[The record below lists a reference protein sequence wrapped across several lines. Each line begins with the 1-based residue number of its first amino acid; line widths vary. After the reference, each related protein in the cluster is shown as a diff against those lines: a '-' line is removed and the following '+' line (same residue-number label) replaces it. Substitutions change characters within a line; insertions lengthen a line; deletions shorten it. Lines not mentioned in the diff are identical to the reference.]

1 MGETVPDISA
11 SGGGQP
17 GRPAGASQDAA
28 GRSGERARISRA
40 ARVVAGMTMASRV
53 AGLVRDAAI
62 SAVFGTGAGADAFFV
77 AFRIPN
83 LMRRVVAEGA
93 TSAAFVPVFTDSLA
107 SGGQAAAVRASAAV
121 GGAAVLVLAALTA
134 LGMAAAG
141 PLTAL
146 FAPGF
151 ASDPAKQELTVSLTR
166 WTFPYLLFV
175 GSAAWAMGVHHT
187 FRRFALPAAGPVLMN
202 LSMIAFA
209 VVAAPRMEAPAW
221 ALVAG
226 VLVGGALQ
234 VAVQYPA
241 LWSYGLRPAMF
252 TDLAHPA
259 VRRCAGLVFAALV
272 GGSVYQVNVLLGTVF
287 ASLLPAGSVSYL
299 WYADRLFEFPLGI
312 VAVAV
317 GTAALP
323 SLSAQAAGRDFEA
336 MAETVVHSMSLTIA
350 FCLPAAVG
358 LWLLSGDITSLLFE
372 RGSFSAAD
380 TAMTARALEAGVP
393 GLVGVGLV
401 RVLSSAFFA
410 LEATRVPVLAGL
422 ATMVLNVALSIAFMG
437 PPSHDEPWWGAG
449 LLDAASGVLAVVDL
463 RHAGLSLATGLAA
476 TANAALLLA
485 LLRRRLPSMALAPF
499 ARSVALHLVAA
510 AAMAIVVLAWLGAF
524 ASSSFAGAVVAR
536 VAGGVALGC
545 AAYFAVAAALGSREI
560 RELLESAGM
569 RAGRS

>member
-1 MGETVPDISA
+1 MGETVPHNSA
-11 SGGGQP
+11 LGGGQTTTADDR
-17 GRPAGASQDAA
+17 GE
-28 GRSGERARISRA
+28 ERARVSRA
-40 ARVVAGMTMASRV
+40 ARVVAAMTMVSRV

-62 SAVFGTGAGADAFFV
+62 SAIFGTGSGADAFFV

-107 SGGQAAAVRASAAV
+107 SGGRIAAVRTSAAV
-121 GGAAVLVLAALTA
+121 GGAAVLVLAGLTA
-134 LGMAAAG
+134 LGMALAG
-141 PLTAL
+141 PLTTV

-151 ASDPAKQELTVSLTR
+151 ASDPSKQELTIALTR

-209 VVAAPRMEAPAW
+209 LAAGPRMEAPAW

-226 VLVGGALQ
+226 VLVGGAAQ
-234 VAVQYPA
+234 VAVQLPA

-252 TDLAHPA
+252 ANLAHPA
-259 VRRCAGLVFAALV
+259 VRRCGGLVFAALV

-323 SLSAQAAGRDFEA
+323 SLSAQAAGRDYEA
-336 MAETVVHSMSLTIA
+336 MGETVVHAMSLTIA

-358 LWLLSGDITSLLFE
+358 LWLLSHEITSLLFE
-372 RGSFSAAD
+372 RGSFLAAD

-401 RVLSSAFFA
+401 RVLSAAFFA
-410 LEATRVPVLAGL
+410 LEATRVPVVAGL
-422 ATMVLNVALSIAFMG
+422 ATMVLNVVLSIAFMG
-437 PPSHDEPWWGAG
+437 APSHAEPWWGGAM
-449 LLDAASGVLAVVDL
+449 LDAASRILSVIDL

-476 TANAALLLA
+476 TANAAMLLA
-485 LLRRRLPSMALAPF
+485 LLRRRLPSMALGPF
-499 ARSVALHLVAA
+499 ARSGLLHAAAA
-510 AAMAIVVLAWLGAF
+510 AAMAVVVVAWLAML
-524 ASSSFAGAVVAR
+524 ASAEFAGAALVR
-536 VAGGVALGC
+536 VTGGVALGC
-545 AAYFAVAAALGSREI
+545 AAYFAAAAALGSREI
-560 RELLESAGM
+560 LELLESAGF
-569 RAGRS
+569 RAAGPI